1 MKTQDY
7 VNLIINFVN
16 DKYGKVY
23 VGKFKK
29 FHVVNYCLDMSDE
42 FVNQVKLNY
51 IVDYTLKYLVDNNYL
66 IKFKHCFMTIKLI
79 DIPINLKFDN
89 NDSKN
94 IIKKKSKSISKLI
107 KML

>member
-16 DKYGKVY
+16 DKYGKAY

-66 IKFKHCFMTIKLI
+66 IKFKHCFMPTRLI
-79 DIPINLKFDN
+79 NTSINLKFDN
-89 NDSKN
+89 SNSKS
-94 IIKKKSKSISKLI
+94 IMKKKSLN
-107 KML
+107 LFQNR